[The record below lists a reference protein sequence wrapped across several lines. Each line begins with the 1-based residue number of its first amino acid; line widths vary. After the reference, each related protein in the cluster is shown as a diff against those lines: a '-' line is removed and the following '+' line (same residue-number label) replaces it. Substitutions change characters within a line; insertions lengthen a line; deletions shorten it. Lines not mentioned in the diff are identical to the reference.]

1 MRSLPLQSALT
12 EFVEAAAGHLQAEVE
27 AGAEVPFE
35 VGSRAGRSRR
45 GGTPLYCYR
54 ALTGGFIA
62 EREPALR
69 GLPGYAEAAKL
80 LEGFDG
86 LKRYLA
92 RSGANV
98 ARATNKARAGIALR
112 VLLEDVFEEQTDF
125 HVAPGRIEGAL
136 ERLEQAAAGAGQL
149 TLLATLHG
157 LEICA
162 AELQLAKGLRL
173 AHPDALAGLPPEALP
188 NAGAKGGG
196 GHLLVVHSIDEQ
208 DPVAGQARGLD
219 LLRELLRALRLF
231 GDGRVTLGVLGWVRL
246 ATGAFSPVAI
256 GAGGRPRGVLVVTA
270 DQEDEL
276 RAFCSLVS
284 RRAPARGELA
294 WALRRFELGCD
305 RDSPREALTDHL
317 LALRALLE
325 PEGPASGLLAGR
337 VAALCATPEER
348 AELAHRVLA
357 AIELE
362 RAVIAGASAKESTVR
377 AAGEEL
383 ASHLRAL
390 LSDVICGHLD
400 ADLAALADELL
411 LADAEDEQEADEQ
424 LELEAGEEGGAASD
438 TAEESEAASDTG
450 EQGDA
455 ASDSGEQTGVGAD
468 PQAGAADADRA
479 AAAHAAGE
487 QLARQLADV
496 TR

>member
-1 MRSLPLQSALT
+1 
-12 EFVEAAAGHLQAEVE
+12 
-27 AGAEVPFE
+27 
-35 VGSRAGRSRR
+35 
-45 GGTPLYCYR
+45 
-54 ALTGGFIA
+54 
-62 EREPALR
+62 
-69 GLPGYAEAAKL
+69 
-80 LEGFDG
+80 
-86 LKRYLA
+86 
-92 RSGANV
+92 
-98 ARATNKARAGIALR
+98 
-112 VLLEDVFEEQTDF
+112 
-125 HVAPGRIEGAL
+125 
-136 ERLEQAAAGAGQL
+136 L